1 MKKLYL
7 FLIFILATFAVI
19 AQTPQKMTYQAVVR
33 NSANALIAN
42 QNVSARISIVQ
53 GSATGTVIYTETHQV
68 TTNANGLMT
77 VEIGGGTVVTG
88 TFDHINW
95 ASGPYFLLTEIDP
108 EGGINYSITT
118 SQQLMSVPYA
128 LFAQEAANGFTGNYD
143 DLSNIPNFAPVATSG
158 DYNDLTNKPTIPSYQ
173 VLSISH
179 DTLYLTNGGFVK
191 LPVSFDGDYNHLI
204 NKPNL
209 APVATSGNYN
219 DLTNRPTIPSYQVL
233 SVSNDTLY
241 LTNGGFVKLPGGFDG
256 DYNHLTNKPNLFSG
270 NYNDLTNKPTLFD
283 GNYNNLT
290 NKPNLAPVATS
301 GNYNDLSNRPQIPT
315 VPTNVS
321 AFQND
326 AGYLTSFSEQ
336 QVLTISHDTIY
347 LTGGSFVKLPTA
359 EGFSGSYNDLTD
371 KPQIPT
377 VPTNVSAFQNDAG
390 YLTSFSEQ
398 QVLTISNDTIYLTGG
413 SFVKLP
419 TAEGFS
425 GSWNDL
431 TDKPN
436 IPTVPT
442 DVSAFNNDAGYLT
455 SFTESQILTISNDTI
470 YLTGGSFVKLP
481 TAEGFSGS
489 YNDLTDKPQIPTV
502 PTNVSAFQNDAGYI
516 TSFTEQQVLT
526 ISNDTIYL
534 TGGSFVKLPT
544 AEGFSGDYNDLN
556 NKPNIPTVPT
566 NVSAFTNDAGYLTSF
581 QESQILTISHDTIYL
596 TGGSFVKLPTAEGF
610 SGSYNDL
617 TDKPTL
623 FSGDY
628 NDLTNKPTFTESQ
641 ILTISNDT
649 IYLTGGSFVKLPAGF
664 SGDYNDLTNQPII
677 PKVPNY
683 VSSFENDMGYIIKD
697 SIPTNVSAF
706 TNDAGYITGYTETDP
721 NVPAWAK
728 EANKP
733 AYDYAEIANTPAYQ
747 VLTISHDTIF
757 LTNGGFV
764 KLPTA
769 EGFSGSWNDLTDKP
783 SIPTVPTNVSAFT
796 NDAGYLTSFTEQ
808 QVLTISHDTIYLTG
822 GSFVK
827 LPTAEGFSGSWND
840 LTDKPT
846 IPTVPNDVSAFNN
859 DAHYITKDSIPTN
872 VSAFNND
879 AGYLTRDSLPTN
891 VSAFANDAGYLTADS
906 LSGLQNAL
914 NNLQQ
919 ELHDIFNCGTD
930 TVTDYDGNVYHT
942 VKIGSQCWLRENI
955 RSTHFSD
962 GTAITDASTS
972 LDESSTIPYYYNYT
986 ASGIAL
992 EQRGLL
998 YNWPAAMRGANSPE
1012 GAQGI
1017 CPTGWHVPTE
1027 AEWEQLT
1034 LYLSSQNEYACGSNP
1049 WQIAKAL
1056 ADNIW
1061 WQNSYVGC
1069 AIGNTPYNNNASGF
1083 SAVPAGYY
1091 TNGFFEAGYYTY
1103 IWLSTES
1110 SYGAYT
1116 FYLDY
1121 GSPFA
1126 NVYDDGK
1133 NSGNSV
1139 RCLKDSSLIN
1149 TLMNSIPSVNDG
1161 TLTIQQNGSTV
1172 GTFSA
1177 NQSSDQTVN
1186 ITVPSANDGTLTIQQ
1201 NGSTVGTFSANQSS
1215 DQTVNI
1221 TTLTAE
1227 NVQAMINSSLGALQQ
1242 QMQQIQADANFACGT
1257 STVMD
1262 YDGNEYNTLRIGSQ
1276 CWLKENLRSTH
1287 YANGTAIAAGTE
1299 ASTTIPYRY
1308 APGNNESNVA
1318 SYGYLYNLPAVM
1330 NGASSSDANPSG
1342 VQGICPNGWH
1352 VPSSTEWMQLDSYVS
1367 SQNQY
1372 VCGTNPANIAKSLA
1386 STTGWTS
1393 NSYDCA
1399 AGNTPENN
1407 NATGFSAMPASFY
1420 DSFDDSYG
1428 FLGKAAYFWSSS
1440 NGATSS
1446 YGWCYI
1452 WEYWHSATTQI
1463 TSIDKDWGL
1472 SVRCVRDNSEVS
1484 MAEQMQ
1490 QQMNSLVAQQQQQ
1503 IGSMQQNIDNLQHQM
1518 DSLQQVI
1525 DDGLQQI
1532 DSLQQV
1538 IEDGQQVSGGLPVV
1552 TITDV
1557 WQGDLLNNSTLY
1569 GSITSNGI
1577 TSSRPNEFIV
1587 AKGFVYSS
1595 SNQNPTLQNSSFVTV
1610 DTNSSYFFKTINL
1623 YTNTTY
1629 YVRAFAT
1636 NINGTS
1642 YSDPV
1647 TVRRGN
1653 YYAIPSTGSR
1663 SISISANS
1671 DTLYI
1676 YTYGG
1681 PDKNYGNYFN
1691 GSLTLYSSPS
1701 GKVPRIVSATYN
1713 TESTYD
1719 FLNVFTGAST
1729 SGTQLVHV
1737 SGSGSF
1743 SDIYPNNGDEALT
1756 IQFTSDVSNTRS
1768 GVLLKVILTNSCPAT
1783 IQDVTGGTYYST
1795 VRVKEQCWMK
1805 ENLRTGNL
1813 TSGSTIA
1820 ILTDY
1825 STGSTTTPYRRYPNG
1840 ENSNASTYSYL
1851 YNWPAVA
1858 NNGSTVTDGMSGLCP
1873 SGWHIPTRQDVVTF
1887 YNNTTASFRTSSSGF
1902 NAKMAGRATYTNT
1915 TGYYDFGSCAY
1926 FWMTYSNTVSSFYI
1940 NSSGTMP
1947 TSFTSGEGKA
1957 HYKSIRCLKD

>member
-7 FLIFILATFAVI
+7 FLIFVLATFAVI

-143 DLSNIPNFAPVATSG
+143 DLTNIPNFATVATSG

-191 LPVSFDGDYNHLI
+191 LPSGFDGDYNHLT

-241 LTNGGFVKLPGGFDG
+241 LTNGGFVKLPGGF
-256 DYNHLTNKPNLFSG
+256 SG
-270 NYNDLTNKPTLFD
+270 SWNDLADKPTIPNVPNDVSAF
-283 GNYNNLT
+283 NNDAGYIT
-290 NKPNLAPVATS
+290 KDS
-301 GNYNDLSNRPQIPT
+301 IPA
-315 VPTNVS
+315 NVS
-321 AFQND
+321 AFNND
-326 AGYLTSFSEQ
+326 AGYITGYTETDPNVPAWAKEANKPAYDYAEIANTPAY
-336 QVLTISHDTIY
+336 QVLSISHDTIF
-347 LTGGSFVKLPTA
+347 LTNGGFVKLPTA
-359 EGFSGSYNDLTD
+359 EGFSGSWNDLTD
-371 KPQIPT
+371 KPNIPT
-377 VPTNVSAFQNDAG
+377 VPNDISVFNNDAG
-390 YLTSFSEQ
+390 YITMDSIPANVSVFNNDAGYITGYTETDPNVPAWAKEANKPAYDYAEIANTPNIPAD
-398 QVLTISNDTIYLTGG
+398 QVLSISHDTIFLTNGG
-413 SFVKLP
+413 FVKLP

-442 DVSAFNNDAGYLT
+442 
-455 SFTESQILTISNDTI
+455 
-470 YLTGGSFVKLP
+470 
-481 TAEGFSGS
+481 
-489 YNDLTDKPQIPTV
+489 
-502 PTNVSAFQNDAGYI
+502 
-516 TSFTEQQVLT
+516 
-526 ISNDTIYL
+526 
-534 TGGSFVKLPT
+534 
-544 AEGFSGDYNDLN
+544 
-556 NKPNIPTVPT
+556 

-581 QESQILTISHDTIYL
+581 TEQQVLTISHDTIYL

-683 VSSFENDMGYIIKD
+683 VSSFENDMGYITRD
-697 SIPTNVSAF
+697 SI
-706 TNDAGYITGYTETDP
+706 
-721 NVPAWAK
+721 
-728 EANKP
+728 
-733 AYDYAEIANTPAYQ
+733 
-747 VLTISHDTIF
+747 
-757 LTNGGFV
+757 
-764 KLPTA
+764 
-769 EGFSGSWNDLTDKP
+769 
-783 SIPTVPTNVSAFT
+783 PTNVSAFT
-796 NDAGYLTSFTEQ
+796 NDAGYLTSFQESQ
-808 QVLTISHDTIYLTG
+808 ILTISHDTIYLTG

-827 LPTAEGFSGSWND
+827 LPTGFSGSWND

-846 IPTVPNDVSAFNN
+846 LFSGDYNDLTNKPTVPTDVSAFNN
-859 DAHYITKDSIPTN
+859 DAGYITKDSIPTN
-872 VSAFNND
+872 VSAFTND
-879 AGYLTRDSLPTN
+879 AGYI
-891 VSAFANDAGYLTADS
+891 TADS
-906 LSGLQNAL
+906 LNAL
-914 NNLQQ
+914 QDVINGLQQ
-919 ELHDIFNCGTD
+919 ELHGHFDCGTD
-930 TVTDYDGNVYHT
+930 TVTDYDGNVYST
-942 VKIGSQCWLRENI
+942 VKIGNQCWLAQNL
-955 RSTHFSD
+955 RSTHYSD

-972 LDESSTIPYYYNYT
+972 LTSSETTPYYYNYT

-998 YNWPAAMRGANSPE
+998 YNWPAAMHGANSPE

-1034 LYLSSQNEYACGSNP
+1034 LYLISQNEYVCGSNP

-1061 WQNSYVGC
+1061 WQNDFTGC
-1069 AIGNTPYNNNASGF
+1069 AVGNTPEHNNASGF

-1091 TNGFFEAGYYTY
+1091 YSGSGLSDAGYYTY

-1110 SYGAYT
+1110 NYGPYS
-1116 FYLDY
+1116 FFLYYD
-1121 GSPFA
+1121 SPF
-1126 NVYDDGK
+1126 VQSYSDEK

-1139 RCLKDSSLIN
+1139 RCIKDNSLIN

-1227 NVQAMINSSLGALQQ
+1227 NVQAMINSSLGAMQ
-1242 QMQQIQADANFACGT
+1242 QQIQADANFACGT

-1287 YANGTAIAAGTE
+1287 FANGTAIAAGTE
-1299 ASTTIPYRY
+1299 ASTTVPYRY

-1318 SYGYLYNLPAVM
+1318 AYGYLYNLPAVM
-1330 NGASSSDANPSG
+1330 NGANSSDANPSG

-1393 NSYDCA
+1393 NSTVCA
-1399 AGNTPENN
+1399 VGNTPENN

-1420 DSFDDSYG
+1420 AGLNGSYG
-1428 FLGKAAYFWSSS
+1428 TLGNSAYFWSSA
-1440 NGATSS
+1440 NGAASS

-1503 IGSMQQNIDNLQHQM
+1503 IGSMQQNIDNLQHQ
-1518 DSLQQVI
+1518 
-1525 DDGLQQI
+1525 I

-1557 WQGDLLNNSTLY
+1557 WQGDLLNNSTVY

-1653 YYAIPSTGSR
+1653 YYSIPSTGSR

-1701 GKVPRIVSATYN
+1701 GKVPHIVSATYN
-1713 TESTYD
+1713 TESNYD

-1768 GVLLKVILTNSCPAT
+1768 GVLLKVVLTNSCPAT
-1783 IQDVTGGTYYST
+1783 IQDVTGGTYYTT

-1813 TSGSTIA
+1813 TSGATIS

-1825 STGSTTTPYRRYPNG
+1825 ATGSTTTPYRRYPNG